1 MAWDMWEMRSNSA
14 RQERGIG
21 RRKGGEKRLKMCT
34 RVTLLLCYAIE
45 FEL

>member
-21 RRKGGEKRLKMCT
+21 RRKGGEKRLKMCI
-34 RVTLLLCYAIE
+34 RVTLYFYAM
-45 FEL
+45 L